1 VKIPASLKNPDVLGW
16 IIYLVLTVVLAYPC
30 VMLMFKI
37 TYDTASTWTRVVG
50 GIFVAAIL
58 AGFISWLGNEIW
70 FRIKR
75 RSRNKKRKIARK
87 TKK

>member
-1 VKIPASLKNPDVLGW
+1 
-16 IIYLVLTVVLAYPC
+16 
-30 VMLMFKI
+30 MFKI